1 MSRPAVRF
9 ALHYGEMVAVMFL
22 GMLVLGMPAAMALEN
37 AGLGEMDSWAIEV
50 QLLGMGISM
59 TVPMAVWMKVRGH
72 GSRPIAEMSAA
83 MLLPTFGAM
92 ALASAAILSDGDTL
106 MVVEHV
112 VMLPAMLG
120 AMLLRPAE
128 YTGHA
133 HHRVAA

>member
-1 MSRPAVRF
+1 MSHTAVRF

-22 GMLVLGMPAAMALEN
+22 GMLVLGMPAAMALEG

-59 TVPMAVWMKVRGH
+59 TVPMAAWMKVRGH
-72 GSRPIAEMSAA
+72 GPRPIAEMSAA

-92 ALASAAILSDGDTL
+92 ALASAAIVSDGDTL

-112 VMLPAMLG
+112 VMLAAMLG

>member
-1 MSRPAVRF
+1 MSRPAMRF

-22 GMLVLGMPAAMALEN
+22 GMLVVGMPAAMALEG
-37 AGLGEMDSWAIEV
+37 AGLGDMDSWAIEM
-50 QLLGMGISM
+50 QLLGMAVSM
-59 TVPMAVWMKVRGH
+59 TVPMAAWMRVRGH
-72 GSRPIAEMSAA
+72 GPRPIVEMSAA
-83 MLLPTFGAM
+83 MLLPAFAAM
-92 ALASAAILSDGDTL
+92 GMASATLVRDGDTL

-112 VMLPAMLG
+112 AMLAAMLG